1 MSKYNSYDLPE
12 HQTIIGNRKCLL
24 YHPERI
30 VLQGVRVVMTLKKR
44 IFYLFFLS
52 AFIPFISIF
61 AISYYTIDSIFANK
75 IDDGIRSNLHQ
86 VTSSLEN
93 SLTNMNHVTQQLSYS
108 GTVGKKLGEVL
119 TPSSNIIELIEARDE
134 LKSELSVVTFTNPNI
149 GLTTYYFQQQGTTQ
163 FNNAPIKE
171 HFSPELLPVLSKG
184 YGITYHG
191 PHISMNR
198 FDDQIVL
205 SAMRK
210 VKLPQK
216 DNVYIYVESGFRLT
230 QDFLNYN
237 QYKGALSHLILN
249 GEGNIIY
256 SEVPEVMEVGE
267 NFSRLAK
274 GSISDGITRGY
285 HWFKQ
290 DSAQKWSVVS
300 VISQSKYQEEKNQ
313 WLLQILLVTLFF
325 LGFTVFL
332 AWLLWKMVYKPL
344 SLFHS
349 QINKMSQSPQTVG
362 SQTRTQIPEFDRLL
376 REFSTMQHQISDLF
390 IEVQAKEKIRA
401 DLEVEKLLYQIN
413 PHFLMN
419 TLDTVHWLA
428 VMNGQEEIDKL
439 VQSLNK
445 LLYYNLG
452 KLGQASSMKEEL
464 DALRQYLILQ
474 QIRYDF
480 EFDVR
485 ISVEDSVL
493 EISVPRFILQPL
505 VENSLYHGLSD
516 KGFIQIEVTLTN
528 TLNIVIQDNGAGM
541 TEEAIQRLLNNRV
554 AEHKKV
560 GMGIGLNYVH
570 RMLKAQYGNE
580 AQLVIESELGTGTSI
595 LLILPIKGE
604 DGSA

>member
-1 MSKYNSYDLPE
+1 
-12 HQTIIGNRKCLL
+12 
-24 YHPERI
+24 
-30 VLQGVRVVMTLKKR
+30 MTLKKR
-44 IFYLFFLS
+44 IFLLFFLS

-61 AISYYTIDSIFANK
+61 AISSYTIDSIFVNK
-75 IDDGIRSNLHQ
+75 INDGIRSNLQQ

-93 SLTNMNHVTQQLSYS
+93 SITNLNHVTQQLSYR
-108 GTVGKKLGEVL
+108 GTLGKKLDEVL
-119 TPSSNIIELIEARDE
+119 KPSTNIIELIEARDE
-134 LKSELSVVTFTNPNI
+134 LKNELNVVTFTNPNI
-149 GLTTYYFQQQGTTQ
+149 GLTLYYFQKEGATQ
-163 FNNAPIKE
+163 FANFPIKDR
-171 HFSPELLPVLSKG
+171 FSPESLPVLFKS
-184 YGITYHG
+184 YGITCYG

-198 FDDQIVL
+198 FNDQLVL

-210 VKLPQK
+210 VQLPQR
-216 DNVYIYVESGFRLT
+216 DDVYIYVESGFRLT
-230 QDFLNYN
+230 QDILGYN
-237 QYKGALSHLILN
+237 QYQGALSHLILN
-249 GEGNIIY
+249 GEGKIVY
-256 SEVPEVMEVGE
+256 SEIPEVMKVGE
-267 NFSRLAK
+267 NFSTLSKGAAK
-274 GSISDGITRGY
+274 DGIARDY
-285 HWFKQ
+285 HWFKE
-290 DSAQKWSVVS
+290 DSTQNWSVIS
-300 VISQSKYQEEKNQ
+300 VISQAKYQQEKNQ
-313 WLLQILLVTLFF
+313 WLLQILLVALFF

-349 QINKMSQSPQTVG
+349 EINGMSQNPQKTG
-362 SQTRTQIPEFDRLL
+362 SQTRTQIPEFDFLL
-376 REFSTMQHQISDLF
+376 GEFSNMQHQIGDLF
-390 IEVQAKEKIRA
+390 KEVQQKEKIRA

-428 VMNGQEEIDKL
+428 VMNGQGEIDKL

-452 KLGQASSMKEEL
+452 KLGQVSTMKEEI

-485 ISVEDSVL
+485 ISADDQVL
-493 EISVPRFILQPL
+493 QIPVPRFILQPL

-516 KGFIQIEVTLTN
+516 EGFIQIEVTLAK
-528 TLNIVIQDNGAGM
+528 TLNILIQDNGAGM
-541 TEEAIQRLLNNRV
+541 TEEAIQRLLSNRI

-570 RMLKAQYGNE
+570 RMLRAQYGDQ

-604 DGSA
+604 DVRG

>member
-1 MSKYNSYDLPE
+1 
-12 HQTIIGNRKCLL
+12 
-24 YHPERI
+24 
-30 VLQGVRVVMTLKKR
+30 MTLKKR
-44 IFYLFFLS
+44 IFLLFFLS

-75 IDDGIRSNLHQ
+75 INDGIRSNLQQ

-93 SLTNMNHVTQQLSYS
+93 SITNLNHVTQQLSYS
-108 GTVGKKLGEVL
+108 GTLGKKLDEVL
-119 TPSSNIIELIEARDE
+119 KPSSNIFELIEARDE
-134 LKSELSVVTFTNPNI
+134 LKNELNVVTFTNPNI
-149 GLTTYYFQQQGTTQ
+149 GLTLYYFQKEGTTQ
-163 FNNAPIKE
+163 FANFPIKDR
-171 HFSPELLPVLSKG
+171 FSPESLPVLSKS
-184 YGITYHG
+184 YGIAYYG
-191 PHISMNR
+191 PHMSMNR
-198 FDDQIVL
+198 FDDQLVL

-210 VKLPQK
+210 VQLPQR
-216 DNVYIYVESGFRLT
+216 DDVYIYVESGFRLT
-230 QDFLNYN
+230 QDILGYN

-249 GEGNIIY
+249 GEGNIVY
-256 SEVPEVMEVGE
+256 SEIPEAMKVGE
-267 NFSRLAK
+267 NFS
-274 GSISDGITRGY
+274 SISKGTAKDGISRDY
-285 HWFKQ
+285 HWLKE
-290 DSAQKWSVVS
+290 DSSQNWSVIS
-300 VISQSKYQEEKNQ
+300 VISQAKYQQEKNQ
-313 WLLQILLVTLFF
+313 WLLQILLVALFF

-344 SLFHS
+344 GLFHS
-349 QINKMSQSPQTVG
+349 EINGMSQNPQKAG
-362 SQTRTQIPEFDRLL
+362 SQTRTQIPEFDFLL
-376 REFSTMQHQISDLF
+376 GEFSNMQHQIGDLF
-390 IEVQAKEKIRA
+390 KEVQQKEKIRA

-428 VMNGQEEIDKL
+428 VMNGQGEIDKL

-452 KLGQASSMKEEL
+452 KLGQVSTMEEEI

-485 ISVEDSVL
+485 ISADDQVL
-493 EISVPRFILQPL
+493 QIPVPRFILQPL

-516 KGFIQIEVTLTN
+516 EGFIQIEVTLAK
-528 TLNIVIQDNGAGM
+528 TLNILIQDNGAGM
-541 TEEAIQRLLNNRV
+541 TEEAIQRLLNNRI

-570 RMLKAQYGNE
+570 RMLRAQYGDQ

-604 DGSA
+604 DV

>member
-1 MSKYNSYDLPE
+1 
-12 HQTIIGNRKCLL
+12 
-24 YHPERI
+24 
-30 VLQGVRVVMTLKKR
+30 MTLKKR
-44 IFYLFFLS
+44 IFLLFFLS

-61 AISYYTIDSIFANK
+61 ASSYYTIDSIFANK
-75 IDDGIRSNLHQ
+75 INDGIRSNLQQ

-93 SLTNMNHVTQQLSYS
+93 SITNLNHVTQQLSYS
-108 GTVGKKLGEVL
+108 GTLGKKLDEVL
-119 TPSSNIIELIEARDE
+119 KPSSNIFELIEARDE
-134 LKSELSVVTFTNPNI
+134 LKNELNVVTFTNPNI
-149 GLTTYYFQQQGTTQ
+149 GLTLYYFQKEGTTQ
-163 FNNAPIKE
+163 FANFPIKDR
-171 HFSPELLPVLSKG
+171 FSPESLPVLSKS
-184 YGITYHG
+184 YGIAYYG
-191 PHISMNR
+191 PHMSMNR
-198 FDDQIVL
+198 FDDQLVL

-210 VKLPQK
+210 VQLPQR
-216 DNVYIYVESGFRLT
+216 DDVYIYVESGFRLT
-230 QDFLNYN
+230 QDILGYN

-249 GEGNIIY
+249 GEGNIVY
-256 SEVPEVMEVGE
+256 SEIPEAMKVGE
-267 NFSRLAK
+267 NFS
-274 GSISDGITRGY
+274 SISKGTAKDGISRDY
-285 HWFKQ
+285 HWFKE
-290 DSAQKWSVVS
+290 DSSQNWSVIS
-300 VISQSKYQEEKNQ
+300 VISQAKYQQEKNQ
-313 WLLQILLVTLFF
+313 WLLQILLVALFF

-344 SLFHS
+344 GLFHS
-349 QINKMSQSPQTVG
+349 EINGMSQNPQKAG
-362 SQTRTQIPEFDRLL
+362 SQTRTQIPEFDFLL
-376 REFSTMQHQISDLF
+376 GEFSNMQHQIGDLF
-390 IEVQAKEKIRA
+390 KEVQQKEKIRA

-428 VMNGQEEIDKL
+428 VMNGQGEIDKL

-452 KLGQASSMKEEL
+452 KLGQVSTMEEEI

-485 ISVEDSVL
+485 ISADDQVL
-493 EISVPRFILQPL
+493 QIPVPRFILQPL

-516 KGFIQIEVTLTN
+516 EGFIQIEVTLAK
-528 TLNIVIQDNGAGM
+528 TLNILIQDNGAGM
-541 TEEAIQRLLNNRV
+541 TEEAIQRLLNNRI

-570 RMLKAQYGNE
+570 RMLRAQYGDQ

-604 DGSA
+604 DV

>member
-1 MSKYNSYDLPE
+1 
-12 HQTIIGNRKCLL
+12 
-24 YHPERI
+24 
-30 VLQGVRVVMTLKKR
+30 MTLKKR
-44 IFYLFFLS
+44 IFLLFFLS

-75 IDDGIRSNLHQ
+75 IDDGIRSNLQQ

-93 SLTNMNHVTQQLSYS
+93 SITNLNHVTQQLSYS
-108 GTVGKKLGEVL
+108 GTLGKKLDEVL
-119 TPSSNIIELIEARDE
+119 KPSSNIFELIETRDE
-134 LKSELSVVTFTNPNI
+134 LKSELNVVTFTNPNI
-149 GLTTYYFQQQGTTQ
+149 GLTLYYFQKDGSTQ
-163 FNNAPIKE
+163 FGNFPIKDR
-171 HFSPELLPVLSKG
+171 FSPESLPVLSKA
-184 YGITYHG
+184 YGITYYG
-191 PHISMNR
+191 PHVSMNR
-198 FDDQIVL
+198 FDDQLVL

-210 VKLPQK
+210 VKLPQR
-216 DNVYIYVESGFRLT
+216 DDVYIYVESGFHLA
-230 QDFLNYN
+230 QDILGYN
-237 QYKGALSHLILN
+237 QYKGDLSHLILD
-249 GEGNIIY
+249 GEGNIVY
-256 SEVPEVMEVGE
+256 SEIPEAMKVGE
-267 NFSRLAK
+267 NFSSLSK
-274 GSISDGITRGY
+274 GAASDGIARDY
-285 HWFKQ
+285 HWFRQ
-290 DSAQKWSVVS
+290 DSTQNWSVVS
-300 VISQSKYQEEKNQ
+300 VISQAKYQQEKNQ
-313 WLLQILLVTLFF
+313 WLLQILLVALFF

-344 SLFHS
+344 GLFHS
-349 QINKMSQSPQTVG
+349 EINGMSQNPQTTG
-362 SQTRTQIPEFDRLL
+362 SQARTQIPEFDFLL
-376 REFSTMQHQISDLF
+376 GEFSNMQHQIGDLF
-390 IEVQAKEKIRA
+390 KEVQQKEKIRA

-428 VMNGQEEIDKL
+428 VMNGQGEIDKL

-452 KLGQASSMKEEL
+452 KLGQVSTMEEEI

-485 ISVEDSVL
+485 ISADEHVL
-493 EISVPRFILQPL
+493 QIPVPRFILQPL

-516 KGFIQIEVTLTN
+516 EGFIQIEVTRKE
-528 TLNIVIQDNGAGM
+528 TLNIMIQDNGAGM

-554 AEHKKV
+554 ADHQKV

-570 RMLKAQYGNE
+570 RMLQAQYGDQ

-604 DGSA
+604 DISA

>member
-1 MSKYNSYDLPE
+1 
-12 HQTIIGNRKCLL
+12 
-24 YHPERI
+24 
-30 VLQGVRVVMTLKKR
+30 MTLKKR
-44 IFYLFFLS
+44 IFLLFFLS

-75 IDDGIRSNLHQ
+75 INDGIKSNLQQ

-93 SLTNMNHVTQQLSYS
+93 SITNLNHVTQQLSYS
-108 GTVGKKLGEVL
+108 GTLGKKLDEVL
-119 TPSSNIIELIEARDE
+119 KPSSNIFELIEARDE
-134 LKSELSVVTFTNPNI
+134 LKNELNVVTFTNPNI
-149 GLTTYYFQQQGTTQ
+149 GLTLYYFQKEGTTQ
-163 FNNAPIKE
+163 FANFPIKDR
-171 HFSPELLPVLSKG
+171 FSPESLPVLSKS
-184 YGITYHG
+184 YGIAYYG
-191 PHISMNR
+191 PHMSMNR
-198 FDDQIVL
+198 FDDQLVL

-210 VKLPQK
+210 VQLPQR
-216 DNVYIYVESGFRLT
+216 DDVYIYVESGFRLT
-230 QDFLNYN
+230 QDILGYN

-249 GEGNIIY
+249 GEGNIVY
-256 SEVPEVMEVGE
+256 SEIPEAMKVGE
-267 NFSRLAK
+267 NFS
-274 GSISDGITRGY
+274 SISKGAAKDGISRDY
-285 HWFKQ
+285 HWFKE
-290 DSAQKWSVVS
+290 DSSQNWSVIS
-300 VISQSKYQEEKNQ
+300 VISQAKYQQEKNQ
-313 WLLQILLVTLFF
+313 WLLQILLVALFF

-344 SLFHS
+344 GLFHS
-349 QINKMSQSPQTVG
+349 EINGMSQNPQKAG
-362 SQTRTQIPEFDRLL
+362 SQTRTQIPEFDFLL
-376 REFSTMQHQISDLF
+376 GEFSNMQHQIGDLF
-390 IEVQAKEKIRA
+390 KEVQQKEKIRA

-428 VMNGQEEIDKL
+428 VMNGQVEIDKL

-452 KLGQASSMKEEL
+452 KLGQVSTMEEEI

-485 ISVEDSVL
+485 ISADDQVL
-493 EISVPRFILQPL
+493 QIPVPRFILQPL

-516 KGFIQIEVTLTN
+516 EGFIQIEVTLAK
-528 TLNIVIQDNGAGM
+528 TLNILIQDNGAGM
-541 TEEAIQRLLNNRV
+541 TEEAIQRLLNNRIT
-554 AEHKKV
+554 EHKKV

-570 RMLKAQYGNE
+570 RMLRAQYGDQ

-604 DGSA
+604 DV

>member
-1 MSKYNSYDLPE
+1 
-12 HQTIIGNRKCLL
+12 
-24 YHPERI
+24 
-30 VLQGVRVVMTLKKR
+30 MTLKKR
-44 IFYLFFLS
+44 IFLLFFLS

-61 AISYYTIDSIFANK
+61 AISSYTIDSIFVNK
-75 IDDGIRSNLHQ
+75 INDGIRSNLQQ

-93 SLTNMNHVTQQLSYS
+93 SITNLNHVTQQLSYR
-108 GTVGKKLGEVL
+108 GTLGKKLDEVL
-119 TPSSNIIELIEARDE
+119 KPSSNIIELIEARDE
-134 LKSELSVVTFTNPNI
+134 LKNELNVVTFTNPNI
-149 GLTTYYFQQQGTTQ
+149 GLTLYYFQKEGATQ
-163 FNNAPIKE
+163 FANFPIKDR
-171 HFSPELLPVLSKG
+171 FSPESLPVLFKS
-184 YGITYHG
+184 YGITCYG

-198 FDDQIVL
+198 FNDQLVL

-210 VKLPQK
+210 VQLPQR
-216 DNVYIYVESGFRLT
+216 DDVYIYVESGFRLT
-230 QDFLNYN
+230 QDILGYN
-237 QYKGALSHLILN
+237 QYQGALSHLILN
-249 GEGNIIY
+249 GEGKIVY
-256 SEVPEVMEVGE
+256 SEIPEVMKVGE
-267 NFSRLAK
+267 NFSTLSKGAAK
-274 GSISDGITRGY
+274 DGIARDY
-285 HWFKQ
+285 HWFKE
-290 DSAQKWSVVS
+290 DSTQNWSVIS
-300 VISQSKYQEEKNQ
+300 VISQAKYQQEKNQ
-313 WLLQILLVTLFF
+313 WLLQILLVALFF

-349 QINKMSQSPQTVG
+349 EINGMSQNPQKTG
-362 SQTRTQIPEFDRLL
+362 SQTRTQIPEFDFLL
-376 REFSTMQHQISDLF
+376 GEFSNMQHQIGDLF
-390 IEVQAKEKIRA
+390 KEVQQKEKIRA

-428 VMNGQEEIDKL
+428 VMNGQGEIDKL

-452 KLGQASSMKEEL
+452 KLGQVSTMKEEI

-485 ISVEDSVL
+485 ISADDQVL
-493 EISVPRFILQPL
+493 QIPVPRFILQPL

-516 KGFIQIEVTLTN
+516 EGFIQIEVTLAK
-528 TLNIVIQDNGAGM
+528 TLNILIQDNGAGM
-541 TEEAIQRLLNNRV
+541 TEEAIQRLLSNRI

-570 RMLKAQYGNE
+570 RMLRAQYGDQ

-604 DGSA
+604 DVRG

>member
-1 MSKYNSYDLPE
+1 
-12 HQTIIGNRKCLL
+12 
-24 YHPERI
+24 
-30 VLQGVRVVMTLKKR
+30 MTLKKR
-44 IFYLFFLS
+44 IFLLFFLS

-75 IDDGIRSNLHQ
+75 INDGIRSNLQQ

-93 SLTNMNHVTQQLSYS
+93 SITNLNHVTQQLSYS
-108 GTVGKKLGEVL
+108 GTLGKKLDEVL
-119 TPSSNIIELIEARDE
+119 KPSSNIFELIEARDE
-134 LKSELSVVTFTNPNI
+134 LKNELNVVTFTNPNI
-149 GLTTYYFQQQGTTQ
+149 GLTLYYFQKEGTTQ
-163 FNNAPIKE
+163 FANFPIKDR
-171 HFSPELLPVLSKG
+171 FSPESLPVLSKS
-184 YGITYHG
+184 YGIAYYG
-191 PHISMNR
+191 PHMSMNR
-198 FDDQIVL
+198 FDDQLVL

-210 VKLPQK
+210 VQLPQR
-216 DNVYIYVESGFRLT
+216 DDVYIYVESGFRLT
-230 QDFLNYN
+230 QDILGYN

-249 GEGNIIY
+249 GEGNIVY
-256 SEVPEVMEVGE
+256 SEIPEAMKVGE
-267 NFSRLAK
+267 NFS
-274 GSISDGITRGY
+274 SISKGTAKDGISRDY
-285 HWFKQ
+285 HWFKE
-290 DSAQKWSVVS
+290 DSSQNWSVIS
-300 VISQSKYQEEKNQ
+300 VISQAKYQQEKNQ
-313 WLLQILLVTLFF
+313 WLLQILLVALFF

-344 SLFHS
+344 GLFHS
-349 QINKMSQSPQTVG
+349 EINGMSQNPQKAG
-362 SQTRTQIPEFDRLL
+362 SQTRTQIPEFDFLL
-376 REFSTMQHQISDLF
+376 GEFSNMQHQIGDLF
-390 IEVQAKEKIRA
+390 KEVQHKEKIRA

-428 VMNGQEEIDKL
+428 VMNGQGEIDKL

-452 KLGQASSMKEEL
+452 KLGQVSTMEEEI

-485 ISVEDSVL
+485 ISADDQVL
-493 EISVPRFILQPL
+493 QIPVPRFILQPL

-516 KGFIQIEVTLTN
+516 EGFIQIEVTLAK
-528 TLNIVIQDNGAGM
+528 TLNILIQDNGAGM
-541 TEEAIQRLLNNRV
+541 TEEAIQRLLNNRI

-570 RMLKAQYGNE
+570 RMLRAQYGDQ

-604 DGSA
+604 DV

>member
-1 MSKYNSYDLPE
+1 
-12 HQTIIGNRKCLL
+12 
-24 YHPERI
+24 
-30 VLQGVRVVMTLKKR
+30 MTLKKR
-44 IFYLFFLS
+44 IFLLFFLS

-75 IDDGIRSNLHQ
+75 IDDGIRSNLQQ

-93 SLTNMNHVTQQLSYS
+93 SITNLNHVTQQLSYS
-108 GTVGKKLGEVL
+108 GTLGKKLDEVL
-119 TPSSNIIELIEARDE
+119 KPSSNIFELIETRDE
-134 LKSELSVVTFTNPNI
+134 LKSELNVVTFTNPNI
-149 GLTTYYFQQQGTTQ
+149 GLTLYYFQKDGSTQ
-163 FNNAPIKE
+163 FGNFPIKDR
-171 HFSPELLPVLSKG
+171 FSPESLPVLSKA
-184 YGITYHG
+184 YGITYYG
-191 PHISMNR
+191 PHVSMNR
-198 FDDQIVL
+198 FDDQLVL

-210 VKLPQK
+210 VKLPQRN
-216 DNVYIYVESGFRLT
+216 DVYIYVESGFHLA
-230 QDFLNYN
+230 QDILGYN
-237 QYKGALSHLILN
+237 QYKGDLSHLILD
-249 GEGNIIY
+249 GEGNIVY
-256 SEVPEVMEVGE
+256 SEIPEAMKVGE
-267 NFSRLAK
+267 NFSSLSK
-274 GSISDGITRGY
+274 GAASDGIARDY
-285 HWFKQ
+285 HWFRQ
-290 DSAQKWSVVS
+290 DSTQNWSVVS
-300 VISQSKYQEEKNQ
+300 VISQAKYQQEKNQ
-313 WLLQILLVTLFF
+313 WLLQILLVALFF

-344 SLFHS
+344 GLFHS
-349 QINKMSQSPQTVG
+349 EINGMSQNPQTTG
-362 SQTRTQIPEFDRLL
+362 SQARTQIPEFDFLL
-376 REFSTMQHQISDLF
+376 GEFSNMQHQIGDLF
-390 IEVQAKEKIRA
+390 KEVQQKEKIRA

-428 VMNGQEEIDKL
+428 VMNGQGEIDKL

-452 KLGQASSMKEEL
+452 KLGQVSTMEEEI

-485 ISVEDSVL
+485 ISADEHVL
-493 EISVPRFILQPL
+493 QIPVPRFILQPL

-516 KGFIQIEVTLTN
+516 EGFIQIEVTRKE
-528 TLNIVIQDNGAGM
+528 TLNIMIQDNGAGM

-554 AEHKKV
+554 ADHQKV

-570 RMLKAQYGNE
+570 RMLQAQYGDQ

-604 DGSA
+604 DISA

>member
-1 MSKYNSYDLPE
+1 
-12 HQTIIGNRKCLL
+12 
-24 YHPERI
+24 
-30 VLQGVRVVMTLKKR
+30 MTLKKR
-44 IFYLFFLS
+44 IFLLFFLS

-75 IDDGIRSNLHQ
+75 INDGIRSNLQQ

-93 SLTNMNHVTQQLSYS
+93 SITNLNHVTQQLSYS
-108 GTVGKKLGEVL
+108 GTLGKKLDEVL
-119 TPSSNIIELIEARDE
+119 KPSSNIFELIEARDE
-134 LKSELSVVTFTNPNI
+134 LKNELNVVTFTNPNI
-149 GLTTYYFQQQGTTQ
+149 GLTLYYFQKEGTTQ
-163 FNNAPIKE
+163 FANFPIKDR
-171 HFSPELLPVLSKG
+171 FSPESLPVLSKS
-184 YGITYHG
+184 YGIAYYG
-191 PHISMNR
+191 PHMSMNR
-198 FDDQIVL
+198 FDDQLVL

-210 VKLPQK
+210 VQLPQR
-216 DNVYIYVESGFRLT
+216 DDVYIYVESGFRLT
-230 QDFLNYN
+230 QDILGYN

-249 GEGNIIY
+249 GEGNIVY
-256 SEVPEVMEVGE
+256 SEIPEAMKVGE
-267 NFSRLAK
+267 NFS
-274 GSISDGITRGY
+274 SISKGTAKDGISRDY
-285 HWFKQ
+285 HWFKE
-290 DSAQKWSVVS
+290 DSSQNWSVIS
-300 VISQSKYQEEKNQ
+300 VISQAKYQQEKNQ
-313 WLLQILLVTLFF
+313 WLLQILLVALFF

-344 SLFHS
+344 GLFHS
-349 QINKMSQSPQTVG
+349 EINGMSQNPQKAG
-362 SQTRTQIPEFDRLL
+362 SQTRTQIPEFDFLL
-376 REFSTMQHQISDLF
+376 GEFSNMQHQIGDLF
-390 IEVQAKEKIRA
+390 KEVQQKEKIRA

-428 VMNGQEEIDKL
+428 VMNGQGEIDKL

-452 KLGQASSMKEEL
+452 KLGQVSTMEEEI

-485 ISVEDSVL
+485 ISADDQVL
-493 EISVPRFILQPL
+493 QIPVPRFILQPL

-516 KGFIQIEVTLTN
+516 EGFIQIEVTLAK
-528 TLNIVIQDNGAGM
+528 TLNILIQDNGAGM
-541 TEEAIQRLLNNRV
+541 TEEAIQRLLNNRI

-570 RMLKAQYGNE
+570 RMLRAQYGDQ

-604 DGSA
+604 DV

>member
-1 MSKYNSYDLPE
+1 MGESLGE
-12 HQTIIGNRKCLL
+12 WVG
-24 YHPERI
+24 
-30 VLQGVRVVMTLKKR
+30 MTLKKR
-44 IFYLFFLS
+44 MFLLFFLS

-75 IDDGIRSNLHQ
+75 INDGIRSNLQQ

-93 SLTNMNHVTQQLSYS
+93 SITNLNHVTQQLSYS
-108 GTVGKKLGEVL
+108 GTLGKKLDEVL
-119 TPSSNIIELIEARDE
+119 KPSSNIIELIEARDE
-134 LKSELSVVTFTNPNI
+134 LKNELNVVTFTNPNI
-149 GLTTYYFQQQGTTQ
+149 GLTLYYFQKEGATQ
-163 FNNAPIKE
+163 FANFPIKDR
-171 HFSPELLPVLSKG
+171 FAPESLPVLFKS
-184 YGITYHG
+184 YGIVYYG

-198 FDDQIVL
+198 FNDQLVL

-210 VKLPQK
+210 VQLPQR
-216 DNVYIYVESGFRLT
+216 DDVYIYVESGFRLT
-230 QDFLNYN
+230 KDILGYN
-237 QYKGALSHLILN
+237 QYQGALSHLILN
-249 GEGNIIY
+249 GEGQIVY
-256 SEVPEVMEVGE
+256 SEIPETMKVGE
-267 NFSRLAK
+267 NFSSLSKSAAK
-274 GSISDGITRGY
+274 DGISRDY
-285 HWFKQ
+285 HWFKE
-290 DSAQKWSVVS
+290 DSAQNWSVIS
-300 VISQSKYQEEKNQ
+300 VISQAKYQQEKNQ
-313 WLLQILLVTLFF
+313 WLLQIVLVALFF

-344 SLFHS
+344 GLFHS
-349 QINKMSQSPQTVG
+349 EINGMSQNPQKAG
-362 SQTRTQIPEFDRLL
+362 SQTRTHIPEFDFLL
-376 REFSTMQHQISDLF
+376 GEFSNMQHQIGDLF
-390 IEVQAKEKIRA
+390 KEVQQKEKIRA

-428 VMNGQEEIDKL
+428 VMNGQGEIDKL

-452 KLGQASSMKEEL
+452 KLGQVSTMEEEIN
-464 DALRQYLILQ
+464 ALRQYLILQ

-485 ISVEDSVL
+485 ISADDHVL
-493 EISVPRFILQPL
+493 QIPVPRFILQPL

-516 KGFIQIEVTLTN
+516 EGFIQIEVTLTK
-528 TLNIVIQDNGAGM
+528 TLNILIQDNGAGM
-541 TEEAIQRLLNNRV
+541 TEEAIQRLLNNRI

-570 RMLKAQYGNE
+570 RMLRAQYGDQ

-604 DGSA
+604 DVRG

>member
-1 MSKYNSYDLPE
+1 M
-12 HQTIIGNRKCLL
+12 
-24 YHPERI
+24 
-30 VLQGVRVVMTLKKR
+30 
-44 IFYLFFLS
+44 FFLS

-75 IDDGIRSNLHQ
+75 INDGIRSNLQQ

-93 SLTNMNHVTQQLSYS
+93 SITNLNHVTQQLSYS
-108 GTVGKKLGEVL
+108 GTLGKKLDEVL
-119 TPSSNIIELIEARDE
+119 KPSSNIFELIEARDE
-134 LKSELSVVTFTNPNI
+134 LKNELNVVTFTNPNI
-149 GLTTYYFQQQGTTQ
+149 GLTLYYFQKEGTTQ
-163 FNNAPIKE
+163 FANFPIKDR
-171 HFSPELLPVLSKG
+171 FSPESLPVLSKS
-184 YGITYHG
+184 YGIAYYG
-191 PHISMNR
+191 PHMSMNR
-198 FDDQIVL
+198 FDDQLVL

-210 VKLPQK
+210 VQLPQR
-216 DNVYIYVESGFRLT
+216 DDVYIYIESGFRLT
-230 QDFLNYN
+230 QDILGYN

-249 GEGNIIY
+249 GEGNIVY
-256 SEVPEVMEVGE
+256 SEIPEAMKVGE
-267 NFSRLAK
+267 NFS
-274 GSISDGITRGY
+274 SISKGTAKDGISRDY
-285 HWFKQ
+285 HWFKE
-290 DSAQKWSVVS
+290 DSSQNWSVIS
-300 VISQSKYQEEKNQ
+300 VISQAKYQQEKNQ
-313 WLLQILLVTLFF
+313 WLLQILLVALFF

-344 SLFHS
+344 GLFHS
-349 QINKMSQSPQTVG
+349 EINGMSQNPQKAG
-362 SQTRTQIPEFDRLL
+362 SQTRTQIPEFDFLL
-376 REFSTMQHQISDLF
+376 GEFSNMQHQIGDLF
-390 IEVQAKEKIRA
+390 KEVQQKEKIRA

-428 VMNGQEEIDKL
+428 VMNGQGEIDKL

-452 KLGQASSMKEEL
+452 KLGQVSTMEEEI

-485 ISVEDSVL
+485 ISADDQVL
-493 EISVPRFILQPL
+493 QIPVPRFILQPL

-516 KGFIQIEVTLTN
+516 EGFIQIEVTLAK
-528 TLNIVIQDNGAGM
+528 TLNILIQDNGAGM
-541 TEEAIQRLLNNRV
+541 TEEAIQRLLNNRIT
-554 AEHKKV
+554 EHKKV

-570 RMLKAQYGNE
+570 RMLRAQYGDQ

-604 DGSA
+604 DD

>member
-1 MSKYNSYDLPE
+1 
-12 HQTIIGNRKCLL
+12 
-24 YHPERI
+24 
-30 VLQGVRVVMTLKKR
+30 MTLKKR
-44 IFYLFFLS
+44 IFLLFFLS

-75 IDDGIRSNLHQ
+75 INDGIRSNLQQ

-93 SLTNMNHVTQQLSYS
+93 SITNLNHVTQQLSYS
-108 GTVGKKLGEVL
+108 GTLGKKLDEVL
-119 TPSSNIIELIEARDE
+119 KPSSNIFELIEARDE
-134 LKSELSVVTFTNPNI
+134 LKNELNVVTFTNPNI
-149 GLTTYYFQQQGTTQ
+149 GLTLYYFQKEGTTQ
-163 FNNAPIKE
+163 FANFPIKDR
-171 HFSPELLPVLSKG
+171 FSPESLPVLSKS
-184 YGITYHG
+184 YGIAYYG
-191 PHISMNR
+191 PHMSMNR
-198 FDDQIVL
+198 FDDQLVL

-210 VKLPQK
+210 VQLPQR
-216 DNVYIYVESGFRLT
+216 DDIYIYVESGFRLT
-230 QDFLNYN
+230 QDILGYN

-249 GEGNIIY
+249 GEGNIVY
-256 SEVPEVMEVGE
+256 SEIPEAMKVGE
-267 NFSRLAK
+267 NFS
-274 GSISDGITRGY
+274 SISKGTAKDGISRDY
-285 HWFKQ
+285 HWFKE
-290 DSAQKWSVVS
+290 DSSQNWSVIS
-300 VISQSKYQEEKNQ
+300 VISQAKYQQEKNQ
-313 WLLQILLVTLFF
+313 WLLQILLVALFF

-344 SLFHS
+344 GLFHS
-349 QINKMSQSPQTVG
+349 EINGMSQNPQKAG
-362 SQTRTQIPEFDRLL
+362 SQTRTQIPEFDFLL
-376 REFSTMQHQISDLF
+376 GEFSNMQHQIGDLF
-390 IEVQAKEKIRA
+390 KEVQQKEKIRA

-428 VMNGQEEIDKL
+428 VMNGQGEIDKL

-452 KLGQASSMKEEL
+452 KLGQVSTMEEEI

-485 ISVEDSVL
+485 ISADDQVL
-493 EISVPRFILQPL
+493 QIPVPRFILQPL

-516 KGFIQIEVTLTN
+516 EGFIQIEVTLAK
-528 TLNIVIQDNGAGM
+528 TLNILIQDNGAGM
-541 TEEAIQRLLNNRV
+541 TEEAIQRLLNNRI

-570 RMLKAQYGNE
+570 RMLRAQYGDQ

-604 DGSA
+604 DV

>member
-1 MSKYNSYDLPE
+1 
-12 HQTIIGNRKCLL
+12 
-24 YHPERI
+24 
-30 VLQGVRVVMTLKKR
+30 MTLKKR
-44 IFYLFFLS
+44 IFLLFFLS

-75 IDDGIRSNLHQ
+75 INDGIKSNLQQ

-93 SLTNMNHVTQQLSYS
+93 SITNLNHVTQQLSYS
-108 GTVGKKLGEVL
+108 GTLGKKLDEVL
-119 TPSSNIIELIEARDE
+119 KPSSNIFELIEARDE
-134 LKSELSVVTFTNPNI
+134 LKNELNVVTFTNPNI
-149 GLTTYYFQQQGTTQ
+149 GLTLYYFQKEGTTQ
-163 FNNAPIKE
+163 FANFPIKDR
-171 HFSPELLPVLSKG
+171 FSPESLPVLSKS
-184 YGITYHG
+184 YGIAYYG
-191 PHISMNR
+191 PHMSMNR
-198 FDDQIVL
+198 FDDQLVL

-210 VKLPQK
+210 VQLPQR
-216 DNVYIYVESGFRLT
+216 DDVYIYVESGFRLT
-230 QDFLNYN
+230 QDILGYN

-249 GEGNIIY
+249 GEGNIVY
-256 SEVPEVMEVGE
+256 SEIPEAMKVGE
-267 NFSRLAK
+267 NFS
-274 GSISDGITRGY
+274 SISKGTAKDGISRDY
-285 HWFKQ
+285 HWFKE
-290 DSAQKWSVVS
+290 DSSQNWSVIS
-300 VISQSKYQEEKNQ
+300 VISQAKYQQEKNQ
-313 WLLQILLVTLFF
+313 WLLQILLVALFF

-344 SLFHS
+344 GLFHS
-349 QINKMSQSPQTVG
+349 EINGMSQNPQKAG
-362 SQTRTQIPEFDRLL
+362 SQTRTQIPEFDFLL
-376 REFSTMQHQISDLF
+376 GEFSNMQHQIGDLF
-390 IEVQAKEKIRA
+390 KEVQQKEKIRA

-428 VMNGQEEIDKL
+428 VMNGQVEIDKL

-452 KLGQASSMKEEL
+452 KLGQVSTMEEEI

-485 ISVEDSVL
+485 ISADDQVL
-493 EISVPRFILQPL
+493 QIPVPRFILQPL

-516 KGFIQIEVTLTN
+516 EGFIQIEVTLAK
-528 TLNIVIQDNGAGM
+528 TLNILIQDNGAGM
-541 TEEAIQRLLNNRV
+541 TEEAIQRLLNNRIT
-554 AEHKKV
+554 EHKKV

-570 RMLKAQYGNE
+570 RMLRAQYGDQ

-604 DGSA
+604 DV